1 MIANI
6 DGSRK
11 LEGEV
16 DEVAKVTDNR
26 KQSSQDGDARS
37 FKRLSLFLSL
47 TEVLERMKQILNSKH
62 NNNIY

>member
-37 FKRLSLFLSL
+37 F
-47 TEVLERMKQILNSKH
+47 
-62 NNNIY
+62 

>member
-11 LEGEV
+11 LEGEM

-26 KQSSQDGDARS
+26 KQFFCRTMVRGLINDIAFSEALLRCC
-37 FKRLSLFLSL
+37 R
-47 TEVLERMKQILNSKH
+47 E
-62 NNNIY
+62 